1 MYVTGIGRHIMSSP
15 KDVDCE
21 KEDLSDLFTMCKVF
35 GPPYVTAKGVEP
47 DPGKVEA
54 VIDMRD

>member
-1 MYVTGIGRHIMSSP
+1 MSSP
-15 KDVDCE
+15 KDVDRE